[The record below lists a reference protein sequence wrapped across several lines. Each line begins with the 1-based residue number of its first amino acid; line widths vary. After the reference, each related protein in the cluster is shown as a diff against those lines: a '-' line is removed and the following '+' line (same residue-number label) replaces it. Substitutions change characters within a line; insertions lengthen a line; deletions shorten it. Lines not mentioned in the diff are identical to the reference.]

1 MTSAMIITESSFA
14 STARALTSLTGPQLL
29 SATLHACRAPP
40 LPPIHPQAASKSAVM
55 ASDWKAKATT
65 AATSFVEQPAVK
77 TIFEKQSELAGKT
90 RSYVAS
96 QLMKMRSPTEQ
107 AQVAEA
113 AV

>member
-1 MTSAMIITESSFA
+1 MLTTESPFA

-29 SATLHACRAPP
+29 IYSPLLSAPALRLT
-40 LPPIHPQAASKSAVM
+40 LPPIRPQAASKSAVM

-65 AATSFVEQPAVK
+65 VATTFVAHPAVK
-77 TIFEKQSELAGKT
+77 TIVEKQSELAGKT

-113 AV
+113 SV